1 MNLSNFTIKAA
12 EVVQGSQQ
20 IAFNHSNSNIET
32 EHILKA
38 LLEQQDSP
46 VEFLLKKNAV
56 NVQQLEQRLDQQIAK
71 LPTVSGTE
79 PAQNISRD
87 SNNVMLRAGAALKKF
102 NDEFITPEHLLL
114 ALVQGNDNT
123 ARLLKDFG
131 LTDKGLIAAIN
142 DLRKG
147 SAVTSQTQET
157 QFNALNKY
165 AKNLNEL
172 ARQGKLDPVIGRDEE
187 IRRTLHILS
196 RRSKNNPI
204 LVGEPG
210 VGKTAIAEGLA
221 MRIVNGDVPEN
232 LKSKIIYALD
242 MGQLIAGAKYKGEF
256 EERLK
261 GVVKEVATSDGEI
274 ILFIDEIH
282 TLVGAGGGEGAMDA
296 ANILKPALA
305 RGELRAIGATTL
317 NEYQKFFEKDKAL
330 ERRFQKVMIDEPNVE
345 DAISIL
351 RGLKDRYETHHHVR
365 IKDEAIIAAVELSV
379 RYVTDRFLPD
389 KAIDL
394 IDESAAKLRLEMN
407 SMPEELDKLERQMRQ
422 LEIEREAIKREN
434 DDEKLKDLNT
444 TLANL
449 AVERDTLKAKWQEE
463 KDLVEK
469 IQNAKASIE
478 SLKLEAEKAEREGDY
493 GKVAEIRYGRV
504 KDQEAIIND
513 LTSQLNQLSQHSKRL
528 MKEEVDAEDIAE
540 SVAKSTGIP
549 VSKMMQSEKEKLL
562 QLEDELHKRVV
573 GQDEAI
579 IAVADAIRRSRAGLS
594 DPKKPIGSFIFLG
607 TTGVGKTELAKALAD
622 YLFDDEHMMTRIDMS
637 EYQEKHTVSRLVGA
651 PPGYV
656 GYDEGGQLTE
666 AVRRK
671 PYQVVLLDE
680 IEKAHPD
687 VWNIMLQVLD
697 DGRLTDNKGRVVN
710 FKNTI
715 IIMTSNL
722 GSDIIQENFAD
733 VTEKNKDE
741 IVERTKAGVMTR
753 LRETIRPEFLN
764 RVDEIILF
772 QPLMKNEIRGIIKIQ
787 LEGLKNLVAQSGIQ
801 LQFTDYLIDY
811 LAENGFDPQ
820 FGARPLKRL
829 IQKEI
834 VNRLSRKILSGD
846 IDKMQPVLVDVFDGV
861 VVFRN
866 DASSDE
872 TKVKTDEKPQKV

>member
-1 MNLSNFTIKAA
+1 MNLGNFTIKAA
-12 EVVQGSQQ
+12 EVVQHAQQ
-20 IAFNHSNSNIET
+20 LAFNHQAPNIET
-32 EHILKA
+32 EHLLLA

-46 VEFLLKKNAV
+46 VEYLLKKNAV
-56 NVQQLEQRLDQQIAK
+56 NIANLQANLKIQMQK
-71 LPTVSGTE
+71 LPKTSGE
-79 PAQNISRD
+79 AAQMVSRD
-87 SNNVMLRAGAALKKF
+87 LNNTILKAGALLKSF
-102 NDEFITPEHLLL
+102 GDEFVTPEHLVL
-114 ALVQGNDNT
+114 ALLQGNDNT
-123 ARLLKDFG
+123 AKLLKDAG
-131 LTDKGLIAAIN
+131 VSEKGLHAAMQE
-142 DLRKG
+142 LRKG
-147 SAVTSQTQET
+147 EKVKSQTQET
-157 QFNALNKY
+157 QFNTLNKY
-165 AKNLNEL
+165 AKNLNDL
-172 ARQGKLDPVIGRDEE
+172 ARNGKLDPVIGRDEE

-221 MRIVNGDVPEN
+221 MRIINGDVPEN

-261 GVVKEVATSDGEI
+261 GVVKEVSESDGEL

-317 NEYQKFFEKDKAL
+317 NEYQKYFEKDKAL
-330 ERRFQKVMIDEPNVE
+330 ERRFQKVIIEEPGVE

-351 RGLKDRYETHHHVR
+351 RGIKDRYETHHHVR
-365 IKDEAIIAAVELSV
+365 IKDEAIIAAVELSN
-379 RYVTDRFLPD
+379 RYIADRFLPD

-407 SMPEELDKLERQMRQ
+407 SMPEELDKLERQIRQ

-434 DDEKLKDLNT
+434 DEVKLKELNT
-444 TLANL
+444 EIANL
-449 AVERDTLKAKWQEE
+449 AVERDTLKAKWKAE
-463 KDLVEK
+463 KEIVERV
-469 IQNAKASIE
+469 QNAKATIE
-478 SLKLEAEKAEREGDY
+478 QLKMEAERAEREGHY
-493 GKVAEIRYGRV
+493 GKVAEIRYG
-504 KDQEAIIND
+504 KIKEQEAIIQKLSGD
-513 LTSQLNQLSQHSKRL
+513 LDTLSEKRL
-528 MKEEVDAEDIAE
+528 LKEEVDAEDIAE
-540 SVAKSTGIP
+540 SVAKATGIP
-549 VSKMMQSEKEKLL
+549 VSRMLQSEREKLL
-562 QLEDELHKRVV
+562 NLEEELHKRVV
-573 GQDEAI
+573 GQQEAI
-579 IAVADAIRRSRAGLS
+579 VAVSDAIRRSRAGLQ
-594 DPKKPIGSFIFLG
+594 DPRKPIGSFIFLG
-607 TTGVGKTELAKALAD
+607 TTGVGKTELAKALAA
-622 YLFDDEHMMTRIDMS
+622 YLFDDEHLMTRIDMS

-671 PYQVVLLDE
+671 PYSVVLLDE

-687 VWNIMLQVLD
+687 VWNVLLQVLD

-715 IIMTSNL
+715 IIMTSNI
-722 GSDIIQENFAD
+722 GSHLIQDAFEGIRNEYDMEAAE
-733 VTEKNKDE
+733 EKAKFE
-741 IVERTKAGVMTR
+741 VMGLLKA
-753 LRETIRPEFLN
+753 TIRPEFLN
-764 RVDEIILF
+764 RIDEIIMF
-772 QPLMKNEIRGIIKIQ
+772 HPLMRSDIKGIIR
-787 LEGLKNLVAQSGIQ
+787 IQ
-801 LQFTDYLIDY
+801 LQNLQQLLAGSGIRIDFTDYAIDF
-811 LAENGFDPQ
+811 LSEQGFDPQ

-834 VNRLSRKILSGD
+834 VNKLSKQIIAGQVD
-846 IDKMQPVLVDVFDGV
+846 QHKKVLVDVFDGV

-866 DASSDE
+866 E
-872 TKVKTDEKPQKV
+872 IQEPVM

>member
-1 MNLSNFTIKAA
+1 MNLGNFTIKAA
-12 EVVQGSQQ
+12 EAFQQ
-20 IAFNHSNSNIET
+20 AQQLAFNVQSPNIET

-46 VEFLLKKNAV
+46 VEYLLKKNNVTV
-56 NVQQLEQRLDQQIAK
+56 NLVESKLDELISK
-71 LPTVSGTE
+71 LPKTSGD
-79 PAQNISRD
+79 PAQSISREA
-87 SNNVMLRAGAALKKF
+87 SNVVLRAGASLKQF
-102 NDEFITPEHLLL
+102 NDEFVTPEHLIL
-114 ALVQGNDNT
+114 AIVQGND
-123 ARLLKDFG
+123 APAKLLKDAG
-131 LTDKGLIAAIN
+131 LTEKGLIAAIRE
-142 DLRKG
+142 LRKG
-147 SAVTSQTQET
+147 DTVTSQTQSQE
-157 QFNALNKY
+157 FNALNKY

-196 RRSKNNPI
+196 RRTKNNPI

-210 VGKTAIAEGLA
+210 VGKTAIAEGIA
-221 MRIVNGDVPEN
+221 HRIVNGDVPEN
-232 LKSKIIYALD
+232 LKSKVIFALD
-242 MGQLIAGAKYKGEF
+242 MGLLIAGAKYKGEF

-261 GVVKEVATSDGEI
+261 AVVKEVSGSDGEI

-305 RGELRAIGATTL
+305 RGELRAVGATTL

-330 ERRFQKVMIDEPNVE
+330 ERRFQKVMIDEPSVE

-365 IKDEAIIAAVELSV
+365 IKDEAIISAVELSS
-379 RYVTDRFLPD
+379 RYITDRFLPD

-407 SMPEELDKLERQMRQ
+407 SMPEELDTLERQIRQ

-434 DDEKLKDLNT
+434 DEPKLKDLNT
-444 TLANL
+444 EIANL
-449 AVERDTLKAKWQEE
+449 AVERDTLKAKWKQEKE
-463 KDLVEK
+463 LVDK
-469 IQNAKASIE
+469 VQNAKAEIE
-478 SLKLEAEKAEREGDY
+478 NLKQLAERAEREGDY
-493 GKVAEIRYGRV
+493 GKVAEIRYG
-504 KDQEAIIND
+504 KIKEQEALITD
-513 LTSQLNQLSQHSKRL
+513 LTSQIRESGEKRL
-528 MKEEVDAEDIAE
+528 LKEEVDAEDIAE
-540 SVAKSTGIP
+540 SVAKMTGIP
-549 VSKMMQSEKEKLL
+549 VTKMLQSDREKLL
-562 QLEDELHKRVV
+562 HLEEHLHERVI

-579 IAVADAIRRSRAGLS
+579 VAVADAIRRSRAGLH

-607 TTGVGKTELAKALAD
+607 TTGVGKTELARALAE
-622 YLFDDEHMMTRIDMS
+622 YLFDDEAMMTRIDMS

-651 PPGYV
+651 PPGYM

-671 PYQVVLLDE
+671 PYSVVLLDE

-687 VWNIMLQVLD
+687 VWNVLLQVLD

-715 IIMTSNL
+715 IIMTSNI
-722 GSDIIQENFAD
+722 GSHLIQDAFDNVNENNVD
-733 VTEKNKDE
+733 EVTEKAKFE
-741 IVERTKAGVMTR
+741 VMNL
-753 LRETIRPEFLN
+753 LRQTIRPEFLN
-764 RVDEIILF
+764 RVDEIIMF
-772 QPLMKNEIRGIIKIQ
+772 SPLLKKEIRGILRIQ
-787 LEGLKNLVAQSGIQ
+787 LENLKKLVEKSGIE
-801 LQFTDYLIDY
+801 LQFSEYALEY
-811 LAENGFDPQ
+811 LAEQGFDPQ

-834 VNRLSRKILSGD
+834 VNQLSKRILAGD
-846 IDKMQPVLVDVFDGV
+846 LDRTKPVLVDVFDNT

-866 DASSDE
+866 E
-872 TKVKTDEKPQKV
+872 IPEKV

>member
-1 MNLSNFTIKAA
+1 MNLNNYTIKAQ
-12 EVVQGSQQ
+12 EIIQQ
-20 IAFNHSNSNIET
+20 AQQLAFNNGNSNIET
-32 EHILKA
+32 NHVLKA
-38 LLEQQDSP
+38 LLNDEDSP
-46 VEFLLKKNAV
+46 VEFLLKKNNV
-56 NVQQLEQRLDQQIAK
+56 NVAFLKSKVEESLGK
-71 LPTVSGTE
+71 LPKVSGGE
-79 PAQNISRD
+79 PAQSISREL
-87 SNNVMLRAGAALKKF
+87 NNALLRANGLLKTFK
-102 NDEFITPEHLLL
+102 DEFVSIEHLLL
-114 ALVQGNDNT
+114 ALIQGTDDV
-123 ARLLKDFG
+123 ARMLKDAG
-131 LTDKGLIAAIN
+131 ASEKGVKAAIL

-147 SAVTSQTQET
+147 STVNSQTASQ
-157 QFNALNKY
+157 QFNALQKY
-165 AKNLNEL
+165 ARNLNDM
-172 ARQGKLDPVIGRDEE
+172 ASDGKLDPVIGRDEE

-221 MRIVNGDVPEN
+221 HRIVNGDVPEN
-232 LKSKIIYALD
+232 LKSKIIFALD

-261 GVVKEVATSDGEI
+261 SVVKEVAESDGEI

-282 TLVGAGGGEGAMDA
+282 TLVGAGAGEGAMDA

-317 NEYQKFFEKDKAL
+317 SEYQKYFEKDKAL
-330 ERRFQKVMIDEPNVE
+330 ERRFQKVMIDEPSIE

-365 IKDEAIIAAVELSV
+365 IKDEAIIAAVELSS
-379 RYVTDRFLPD
+379 RYITDRFLPD

-407 SMPEELDKLERQMRQ
+407 SMPEELDELERKIRQ

-434 DDEKLKDLNT
+434 DDEKLKQLALDIS
-444 TLANL
+444 TLSL
-449 AVERDTLKAKWQEE
+449 ERDTLKAKWQQE
-463 KDLVEK
+463 KEVVEK
-469 IQNAKASIE
+469 IQTAKSEIE
-478 SLKLEAEKAEREGDY
+478 NLKHLAEQAERNGEY
-493 GKVAEIRYGRV
+493 GRVAEIRYGKV
-504 KDQEAIIND
+504 QEQERIIAEYSEKLEEISEN
-513 LTSQLNQLSQHSKRL
+513 KRL
-528 MKEEVDAEDIAE
+528 LKEEVDAEDIAE
-540 SVAKSTGIP
+540 NVAKATGIP
-549 VSKMMQSEKEKLL
+549 VAKMIQSEREKLL
-562 QLEDELHKRVV
+562 RLEDELHKRVV

-579 IAVADAIRRSRAGLS
+579 GAVADAIRRSRAGLQ

-622 YLFDDEHMMTRIDMS
+622 YLFDDESMMTRIDMS

-671 PYQVVLLDE
+671 PYSVVLLDE

-687 VWNIMLQVLD
+687 VFNVLLQVLD
-697 DGRLTDNKGRVVN
+697 DGRLTDNKGRTVN

-715 IIMTSNL
+715 VIMTSNM
-722 GSDIIQENFAD
+722 GSQIIQEAFEN
-733 VTEKNKDE
+733 VDE
-741 IVERTKAGVMTR
+741 YNMDEVVERTKEDVMNV
-753 LRETIRPEFLN
+753 LKQTIRPEFLN
-764 RVDEIILF
+764 RIDEVIMF
-772 QPLMKNEIRGIIKIQ
+772 QPLMRKEIKGIIRIQ
-787 LEGLKNLVAQSGIQ
+787 LENLKKLVEQNAGLHLEFS
-801 LQFTDYLIDY
+801 DYALDY
-811 LAENGFDPQ
+811 LAQNGYNPQ

-829 IQKEI
+829 IQKEV
-834 VNRLSRKILSGD
+834 VNPLSKRILAGD
-846 IDKMQPVLVDVFDGV
+846 IDRTKPVLVDVFDGL

-866 DASSDE
+866 TEVELA
-872 TKVKTDEKPQKV
+872 